1 MKQLINNFPPIEID
15 LDNGKYAGIHTA
27 EAGKWACEALIIV
40 TQSKQIDW
48 GGWDRED
55 QIVAV
60 ETLIT
65 IDDLKIWL
73 NDYRIDT
80 RYLDPVEK
88 SQLKDAIR
96 NSILD
101 RL

>member
-1 MKQLINNFPPIEID
+1 MKQLINNFPSIEID

-27 EAGKWACEALIIV
+27 EVGIWACEAFIIV
-40 TQSKQIDW
+40 FQHKKIDW

-80 RYLDPVEK
+80 RYLDQKEK

-96 NSILD
+96 NSIKDNL
-101 RL
+101 